1 MKKRKLPIYVVVIS
15 LFLAG
20 FLTVFWQSAYT
31 KDVKLQIKVQET
43 VLKDDEVTV
52 RLEMNSDI
60 DIYSLTAYLN
70 YDAKKLMFV
79 PEREEISG
87 SDGVLEIRDV
97 YTAGEKN
104 VVYDVKF
111 KALSLGEADIALT
124 DVCVTDYK
132 DMAYMELAPSS
143 EIINI
148 ERNPDRETD
157 ARLSKLLV
165 SPGKWNPPFSP
176 DCYEYEVLVD
186 SDTEQ
191 VGIGTV
197 PMKEDSVVTMER
209 PETLQM
215 GKNKFRITVTSVSGT
230 VCVYTVYVIRG
241 S

>member
-1 MKKRKLPIYVVVIS
+1 MKKRKLPIYVVVIIF
-15 LFLAG
+15 LLTGFLA
-20 FLTVFWQSAYT
+20 FFWQSAYT
-31 KDVKLQIKVQET
+31 RDAKLQIKVQET
-43 VLKDDEVTV
+43 VLKDAHFTV
-52 RLEMNSDI
+52 RLEMSSDVAL
-60 DIYSLTAYLN
+60 YSLTAYLK
-70 YDAKKLMFV
+70 YDSKKFLFV

-97 YTAGEKN
+97 YMAGEKN

-111 KALSLGEADIALT
+111 KALSLGETDIALT
-124 DVCVTDYK
+124 DICVMDYE
-132 DMAYMELAPSS
+132 DMAYMEIAPSS
-143 EIINI
+143 EKINI
-148 ERNPDRETD
+148 EMNPDKETD

-165 SPGKWNPPFSP
+165 SPGKWNLQFSP
-176 DCYEYEVLVD
+176 DCYEYEVFVD